1 MDLSAWDPDLL
12 VSALDLAATGA
23 GALAGGL
30 VAARL
35 RLDVVGLAVLAFVS
49 GVGGGVLRDLFL
61 GATPPVAFRDAR
73 YLLIAGVAALAV
85 VLAPRVV
92 VRTTPAMTVLDA
104 IGVGL
109 FAAVG
114 ATKAASAGHP
124 VVTIVLV
131 GTLAAV
137 GGGLL
142 RDVLTAQLP
151 TVLHTEVTITAAAAG
166 TVVFVVLAR
175 GLDQPLAVAAVA
187 CGVVA
192 AGLRG
197 VAIRQGWSA
206 PRAPRISG

>member
-1 MDLSAWDPDLL
+1 MDGSAWDPELL
-12 VSALDLAATGA
+12 VSGLDLAATGA

-35 RLDVVGLAVLAFVS
+35 RLDVVGLGVIAFVS

-61 GATPPVAFRDAR
+61 GDTPPVAFRDAR
-73 YLLIAGVAALAV
+73 YLLIAALAALAV
-85 VLAPRVV
+85 VLAPTVV
-92 VRTTPAMTVLDA
+92 VRTTPILTSLDA
-104 IGVGL
+104 VGVGL

-114 ATKAASAGHP
+114 ATKAASADHP
-124 VVTIVLV
+124 IVTVILV

-151 TVLHTEVTITAAAAG
+151 TMLRTEILLSAAAAG
-166 TVVFVVLAR
+166 TIVFVILER
-175 GLDQPLAVAAVA
+175 GLGQSLAVSAVA

-192 AGLRG
+192 GGLRG
-197 VAIRQGWSA
+197 VALHRGWSA
-206 PRAPRISG
+206 PRAPRV